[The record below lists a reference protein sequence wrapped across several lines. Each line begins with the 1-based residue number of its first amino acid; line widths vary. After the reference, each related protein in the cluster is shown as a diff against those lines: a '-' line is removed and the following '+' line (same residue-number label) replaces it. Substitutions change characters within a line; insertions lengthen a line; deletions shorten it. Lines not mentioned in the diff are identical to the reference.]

1 MGKLLDEL
9 KKQAKEAKK
18 ENNEIKKELEKIKQ
32 YRDDL
37 NKEIEEKLSLN
48 LQSVSDKIE
57 AKKVELQKDLKD
69 LENKTKH

>member
-57 AKKVELQKDLKD
+57 AKKEELQKDLKD